1 VRQKQSRILIRSKLG
16 TPFMFSLLP
25 SLVSAATASSVSSPA
40 AALCSIAARLGTF
53 TRPMPFLMA
62 IEARV
67 GANTASAFAFSTSA
81 TTART
86 YASSASTTTAA
97 STAAAMLVLETRTAS
112 LFCALLLPLQTHTP
126 LLLGVQQLAVDG
138 HRLCHSLCFT
148 FIHRLEPSCHLL
160 KCEPGFFYQP
170 PGFYR

>member
-97 STAAAMLVLETRTAS
+97 SAAAAMLVLETRTAS